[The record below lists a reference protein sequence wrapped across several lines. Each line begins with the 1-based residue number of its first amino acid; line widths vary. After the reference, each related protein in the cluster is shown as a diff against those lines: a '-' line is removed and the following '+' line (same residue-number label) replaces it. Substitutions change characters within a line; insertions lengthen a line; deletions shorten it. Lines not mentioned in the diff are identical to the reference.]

1 MKLITL
7 QSIARLLSA
16 STTTAAARNDYGLW
30 QNTTCPTLIEQHL
43 LHGNKVNQ
51 VDNASSRFGKVFE
64 NLRLPA
70 WTNLAAKHDNKIVL
84 LGEDNSAILPY
95 GKQNIIEAYAILFA
109 SILLGTMALATSIA
123 PAEICSMAGFSF
135 VIFLTCCITALMV
148 CATNTYRRQEDIM
161 SECTK
166 ALKKVSLLCM
176 VVYYCFVDWI
186 TLSPHHHH
194 HHPFSPFSLDHNIY
208 YCAVVSLLPPGHV
221 SSQ

>member
-7 QSIARLLSA
+7 QSIARVLS
-16 STTTAAARNDYGLW
+16 SCRNDDGYGLR
-30 QNTTCPTLIEQHL
+30 QNSTCPTLIEQHL
-43 LHGNKVNQ
+43 LHGNKVIQ
-51 VDNASSRFGKVFE
+51 VDNASSRFGTVFE
-64 NLRLPA
+64 NLRLPG
-70 WTNLAAKHDNKIVL
+70 WTNRAAKHNKNVTVL

-95 GKQNIIEAYAILFA
+95 DKRNIIEASAILFA

-123 PAEICSMAGFSF
+123 PTEICSMAGFGF

-161 SECTK
+161 SECTT

-176 VVYYCFVDWI
+176 VIYYCFVVWI
-186 TLSPHHHH
+186 TLSP
-194 HHPFSPFSLDHNIY
+194 HHPFSPFSLDHGIY